1 MAGPSN
7 PAEPRP
13 PARWLNVRT
22 VVVDGY
28 LRGTKTPIRHL
39 TSGSLGC
46 GDALLTPL

>member
-13 PARWLNVRT
+13 PARWLNDRT

-28 LRGTKTPIRHL
+28 RL
-39 TSGSLGC
+39 TC
-46 GDALLTPL
+46 A